1 MRRDVLTVTPDT
13 ETLDAIR
20 LMRRYRIG
28 CLPVVQDGHLV
39 AILTEE
45 DFMGIA
51 SDLLEQSL
59 SSQASQPPPP
69 LVGQDE

>member
-1 MRRDVLTVTPDT
+1 MRRDVITVTP
-13 ETLDAIR
+13 ETPTLEAIA
-20 LMRRYRIG
+20 LLKRYRIG

-51 SDLLEQSL
+51 AELLEQKLTEES
-59 SSQASQPPPP
+59 
-69 LVGQDE
+69 